1 MKAVIKREPAAGAQL
16 AEAPVPRPGPNEVLV
31 KVKATSICGTDHHIY
46 IWNEWA
52 QNRIKPPQIMGH
64 ELAGEIVELGPGVK
78 NAKVGDYVSSE
89 THVVC
94 GHCIQCMLNEKHV
107 CQNTSILGVDR
118 DGCFASYVTLPEEN
132 LWFNDPRISPAV
144 ASIQEPLG
152 NAIHTVLS
160 GETRGKKIAIF
171 GCGPIGLMAVGV
183 AKACGASW
191 VAAVDINDYRL
202 GIASQMKADMTIN
215 SKSANPVEV
224 IMEYTHGAGVDVALE
239 MSGAPVVFGQIFK
252 AVRPGGRVSLLG
264 LPAKPI
270 PVDFSNDIVMRG
282 ITIHGITGR
291 RLWED
296 WVTGREL
303 LASGLLDLS
312 SVITHHLDLEDYE
325 KGMDLMTS
333 GNCGKVI
340 LYPEGV
346 E

>member
-1 MKAVIKREPAAGAQL
+1 MKAVLKNRAAVGAVL
-16 AEAPVPRPGPNEVLV
+16 EEVPVPQPGPNEVLV
-31 KVKATSICGTDHHIY
+31 KVQATSICGTDHHIY
-46 IWNEWA
+46 TWNEWA

-64 ELAGEIVELGPGVK
+64 ELAGEIVEIGSGVK

-94 GHCIQCMLNEKHV
+94 GHCIQCMLNERHV

-118 DGCFASYVTLPEEN
+118 DGCFAEYVTVPEEN
-132 LWFNDPRISPAV
+132 LWFNDRAISPAA

-152 NAIHTVLS
+152 NAINTVLA
-160 GETRGKKIAIF
+160 GETRGKKIAVF

-191 VAAVDINDYRL
+191 VAAVDINQYRL
-202 GIASQMKADMTIN
+202 GIAKQMKADVVIDSKTQN
-215 SKSANPVEV
+215 SVEA
-224 IMEYTHGAGVDVALE
+224 IMDYTNGAGVDAVLE
-239 MSGAPVVFGQIFK
+239 MAGAPAVFEQIFK
-252 AVRPGGRVSLLG
+252 VVRPGGRVSILG

-270 PVDFSNDIVMRG
+270 SVDFSNDIVMRG
-282 ITIHGITGR
+282 VVIQGITGR

-296 WVTGREL
+296 WVVGREL
-303 LASGLLDLS
+303 LASGSLDLS
-312 SVITHHLDLEDYE
+312 PVMTHELGLADYAE
-325 KGMDLMTS
+325 GMDLMTS

-346 E
+346 K